1 MNRTEPYRT
10 LLNCLPQP
18 ACLLENGKLL
28 FANEAAGDAFAALL
42 EQPLPELPAV
52 LAAGGWTYT
61 LRPLDGLC
69 LALAERVAHAGED
82 VSFLRLPLGEL
93 FGSVSSLM
101 PAVEDLEDP
110 AIHRKAA
117 NVNRSLYRLYRAVSN
132 LDFAAADLT
141 PHLRPV
147 NLTVLL
153 EELRER
159 LPATYKNDVKVAM
172 ELPAASVP
180 VFADAEL
187 LERAVLNLLSNAIRH
202 AAGGSTVQ
210 LTLKKQNDR
219 AMISVRN
226 EGTPADPDQI
236 FGGAEQAHMHG
247 TAGLGLE
254 LVRKIMQLLGGTL
267 LFRMPEDGTVATMAL
282 PLRSGGMVLE
292 NHRPKFDLSGGFNTV
307 LLELSDVLPVET
319 FLPEAID

>member
-1 MNRTEPYRT
+1 MNRTEPYRG

-28 FANEAAGDAFAALL
+28 FSNEAAGNAFAALL
-42 EQPLPELPAV
+42 EQPMPELPAV
-52 LAAGGWTYT
+52 LSVGGWTYT

-69 LALAERVAHAGED
+69 LALAERDTPAGEN

-110 AIHRKAA
+110 VIHRKAA
-117 NVNRSLYRLYRAVSN
+117 LVNRSLYRLYRAISN

-141 PHLRPV
+141 PQLRPV
-147 NLTVLL
+147 NLTILL
-153 EELRER
+153 EELRDR
-159 LPATYKNDVKVAM
+159 LPTLYKNQVTVET
-172 ELPAASVP
+172 ELPSVSVR

-202 AAGGSTVQ
+202 AAAGTAVQ
-210 LTLKKQNDR
+210 LSLKKQGSR
-219 AMISVRN
+219 AVITVRN
-226 EGTPADPDQI
+226 EGVPADPDEI
-236 FGGAEQAHMHG
+236 FGGAGQARMHG

-254 LVRKIMQLLGGTL
+254 LVRKIMQLLGGSL
-267 LFRMPEDGTVATMAL
+267 LFCIPEDGTIATLAL

-292 NHRPKFDLSGGFNTV
+292 SRRPKFDFFGGFNTV
-307 LLELSDVLPVET
+307 VLELSDVLPLET
-319 FLPEAID
+319 FFPEAID

>member
-1 MNRTEPYRT
+1 MNRTEPYRG

-18 ACLLENGKLL
+18 ACLLEDGKLL
-28 FANEAAGDAFAALL
+28 FANEAAGDAFTALL

-61 LRPLDGLC
+61 LRPLDDLC
-69 LALAERVAHAGED
+69 LALAERDVPAGEN

-132 LDFAAADLT
+132 LDFASSELT
-141 PHLRPV
+141 PQLRPV
-147 NLTVLL
+147 NLTILL
-153 EELRER
+153 EELREQLPLR
-159 LPATYKNDVKVAM
+159 YKEGVTVEMDLPAG
-172 ELPAASVP
+172 SVQ

-187 LERAVLNLLSNAIRH
+187 LERAVLNLLSNAIRY
-202 AAGGSTVQ
+202 ATPGSAVQ
-210 LTLKKQNDR
+210 LTLKKQGGR
-219 AMISVRN
+219 AMITVRN
-226 EGTPADPDQI
+226 EGLPADPDRI
-236 FGGAEQAHMHG
+236 FGGAGQAHMQG

-254 LVRKIMQLLGGTL
+254 LVRKIMQMLGGTL
-267 LFRMPEDGTVATMAL
+267 LFRMPEDGTLATLAL
-282 PLRSGGMVLE
+282 PLRSGGMVLGS
-292 NHRPKFDLSGGFNTV
+292 NKPKFDLSGGFNTV
-307 LLELSDVLPVET
+307 VLELSDVLPLET
-319 FLPEAID
+319 FFPEAID